1 MPSKVLTMMDYSEIL
16 EQMLN
21 MLIKHRLLFSAWRTS
36 RIICAAFK
44 VPESSTEDFSSLVHA
59 WKNH

>member
-1 MPSKVLTMMDYSEIL
+1 MGYSEIL

-21 MLIKHRLLFSAWRTS
+21 MSIKHRLLFSAWRTS